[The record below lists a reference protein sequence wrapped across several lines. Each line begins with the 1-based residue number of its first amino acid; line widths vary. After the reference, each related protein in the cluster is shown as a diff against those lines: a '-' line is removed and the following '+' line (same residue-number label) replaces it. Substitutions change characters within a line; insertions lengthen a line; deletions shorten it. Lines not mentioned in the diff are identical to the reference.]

1 MNGYKKR
8 KITDKLMCLAAFLC
22 SILTLVPLISILGYV
37 VSKGITSVNL
47 NFFIHLPKPVGE
59 LGGGMGNAIVGS
71 LILMGLSC
79 LWAIPVG
86 VLGGVYLSE
95 FGKNKL
101 GTTIRFTVDVLN
113 GIPSI
118 VIGIFA
124 YTLFV
129 LPMKSFSAVSGAF
142 ALGIIMLPTVMRTT
156 EEMLRMVP
164 RNLREGALALGIS
177 QFRMII
183 SIVLKTALPGILTGI
198 LLAIARIAGE
208 TAPLLFTA
216 FGNRFWHQSLQQPIA
231 ALPLQIFAYAISPF
245 DDWHRQAWAGAF
257 VLIVI
262 VFLMSFIS
270 RFVIR
275 LRYKFPTSR

>member
-1 MNGYKKR
+1 MSIYKRR
-8 KITDKLMCLAAFLC
+8 KIINKLMCVAAFLC
-22 SILTLVPLISILGYV
+22 AILTLVPLISIFGYV
-37 VSKGITSVNL
+37 LSKGITSINFG
-47 NFFIHLPKPVGE
+47 FFIHLPKPVGE
-59 LGGGMGNAIVGS
+59 PGGGMGNAIVGT
-71 LILMGLSC
+71 LILIGLSC

-86 VLGGVYLSE
+86 ILGGIYLSE
-95 FGKNKL
+95 FGNNKL
-101 GTTIRFTVDVLN
+101 GMTVRFTVDVLN

-129 LPMKSFSAVSGAF
+129 LPMKSFSAISGAF

-177 QFRMII
+177 PFRMIV
-183 SIVLKTALPGILTGI
+183 SIVLKTALPGIMTGI
-198 LLAIARIAGE
+198 LLAIARISGE

-231 ALPLQIFAYAISPF
+231 ALPLQIFAYAISPY
-245 DDWHRQAWAGAF
+245 DDWHRQAWAGAL